1 MSKKD
6 YMRLRNGVLDLIET
20 LARSQGF
27 YGRLLRDIKEAEAS
41 GEDMTNFFMQ
51 FKDCKTPVDIILKI
65 EG

>member
-27 YGRLLRDIKEAEAS
+27 YGRLLRDIKEAE
-41 GEDMTNFFMQ
+41 
-51 FKDCKTPVDIILKI
+51 
-65 EG
+65 